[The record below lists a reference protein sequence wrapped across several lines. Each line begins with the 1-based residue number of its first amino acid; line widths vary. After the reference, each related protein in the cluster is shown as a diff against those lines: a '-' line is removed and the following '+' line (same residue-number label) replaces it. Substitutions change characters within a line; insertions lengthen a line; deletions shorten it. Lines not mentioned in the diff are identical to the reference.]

1 MKEFKE
7 FIDKLETLGFT
18 IYESKVFISLLKGYN
33 MSAPEVA
40 ESAKI
45 PKSSAYDILKSF
57 SEKGYCNE
65 IQTPSK
71 IKYEMIDPE
80 IVKGKLENELDRLYS
95 TKLKVL
101 NSSFEKFTPLY
112 KSEFLS
118 EGKVDVELIKGF
130 NLYRFTKFLDLLKS
144 SKDEMLLMNR
154 LEGHA
159 SKDLDVITKMFFK
172 KGGKIR
178 SIYEASLNFKF
189 EKEGKWV
196 DVTQSELIELC
207 ERFEKEGEQIR
218 LAEKVP
224 QNMAIFDRR
233 IVFTNLVDKTRTKEN
248 KTDII
253 IRNEEYAANQIELF
267 DLFWE
272 RSFTIEDFKKKFVN

>member
-1 MKEFKE
+1 
-7 FIDKLETLGFT
+7 
-18 IYESKVFISLLKGYN
+18 
-33 MSAPEVA
+33 
-40 ESAKI
+40 
-45 PKSSAYDILKSF
+45 
-57 SEKGYCNE
+57 
-65 IQTPSK
+65 
-71 IKYEMIDPE
+71 
-80 IVKGKLENELDRLYS
+80 
-95 TKLKVL
+95 
-101 NSSFEKFTPLY
+101 
-112 KSEFLS
+112 
-118 EGKVDVELIKGF
+118 
-130 NLYRFTKFLDLLKS
+130 
-144 SKDEMLLMNR
+144 MLLMNR
-154 LEGHA
+154 LEGHV
-159 SKDLDVITKMFFK
+159 SEDLDVTTRMFFK

-189 EKEGKWV
+189 EKEGKWI
-196 DVTQSELIELC
+196 DVTQSDLIELC

>member
-1 MKEFKE
+1 MEDL
-7 FIDKLETLGFT
+7 IDKLGELGFT
-18 IYESKVFISLLKGYN
+18 KYESKVFIVLLKGYN

-40 ESAKI
+40 EDAKV

-71 IKYEMIDPE
+71 MRYEMIDPE

-112 KSEFLS
+112 KSEYLS

-144 SKDEMLLMNR
+144 SKEEMLLMNR
-154 LEGHA
+154 LEGHV
-159 SKDLDVITKMFFK
+159 SKDLDVATKMFFK

-189 EKEGKWV
+189 EKEGKWIN
-196 DVTQSELIELC
+196 VTQNDLINLC
-207 ERFEKEGEQIR
+207 EKFQKEGEQIR
-218 LAEKVP
+218 LADKVP
-224 QNMAIFDRR
+224 QNMAIFDRK
-233 IVFTNLVDKTRTKEN
+233 IVFINLVDKTKPKDN

-267 DLFWE
+267 ELYWE
-272 RSFTIEDFKKKFVN
+272 RSFTIKDFKEKFVN

>member
-154 LEGHA
+154 LEGHV
-159 SKDLDVITKMFFK
+159 SKDLDVATKMFFK

-189 EKEGKWV
+189 EIEGKWV
-196 DVTQSELIELC
+196 QVTQSDLIELC
-207 ERFEKEGEQIR
+207 EKFQKEGEQIR
-218 LAEKVP
+218 LADKVP
-224 QNMAIFDRR
+224 QNMAIFDRK
-233 IVFTNLVDKTRTKEN
+233 IVFISLVDKTKLKNNRT
-248 KTDII
+248 DVI

-267 DLFWE
+267 DMYWNK
-272 RSFTIEDFKKKFVN
+272 SSTIDNYKKIFMD

>member
-1 MKEFKE
+1 MKEL
-7 FIDKLETLGFT
+7 IQKLEALGFT
-18 IYESKVFISLLKGYN
+18 TYESKVFISLLKGYN

-40 ESAKI
+40 EDAKI
-45 PKSSAYDILKSF
+45 PKSSSYDILKSF
-57 SEKGYCNE
+57 AERGYCNE
-65 IQTPSK
+65 IRTPSK

-80 IVKGKLENELDRLYS
+80 IIKGKLENELDKSYT
-95 TKLKVL
+95 TKLKGL
-101 NSSFEKFTPLY
+101 NSSFEKLTPLF

-118 EGKVDVELIKGF
+118 EAKVDVELIKGF

-144 SKDEMLLMNR
+144 SKEEMLLMNR
-154 LEGHA
+154 LEGHV
-159 SKDLDVITKMFFK
+159 SKDLDVATKMFFK

-196 DVTQSELIELC
+196 NVTQSDLIDLC

-267 DLFWE
+267 ELYWK
-272 RSFTIEDFKKKFVN
+272 RSLTIANFKKKYLEK

>member
-1 MKEFKE
+1 MKEFFE
-7 FIDKLETLGFT
+7 KLETLGFT
-18 IYESKVFISLLKGYN
+18 KYESKVFISLLKGYN

-40 ESAKI
+40 EDAKI

-57 SEKGYCNE
+57 SERGYCNE

-71 IKYEMIDPE
+71 IRYEIIDPK
-80 IVKGKLENELDRLYS
+80 IVKGKLENELDKSYT

-101 NSSFEKFTPLY
+101 NSSFEKLTPLY

-144 SKDEMLLMNR
+144 SKEEMLLMNR
-154 LEGHA
+154 LEGHV
-159 SKDLDVITKMFFK
+159 SKDLDVVSRMFFK

-178 SIYEASLNFKF
+178 SIYEASTDFKF
-189 EKEGKWV
+189 EKKGKWV
-196 DVTQSELIELC
+196 NVTQSDLIDLC
-207 ERFEKEGEQIR
+207 ENFEKEGEQIR

-224 QNMAIFDRR
+224 QNIAIFDRKV
-233 IVFTNLVDKTRTKEN
+233 VFTSLVDKTKTKNNRT
-248 KTDII
+248 DVI
-253 IRNEEYAANQIELF
+253 IRNAEYASNQIELF
-267 DLFWE
+267 DLYWK
-272 RSFTIEDFKKKFVN
+272 RSLTIVDFKKKYLKK